1 MMRPR
6 LRQARRDGDNT
17 RRRHNVRVNAAADQ
31 FALFGDAPA
40 PPGPPLPPGWDY
52 RIDFIDAGE
61 EAELLALIATLPLHE
76 ARYKGYTAR
85 RRVAHFG
92 TAYDYDDNRLLPGPP
107 LPAGLE
113 PLRAKAAAWVGE
125 APEAMSSAL
134 VAEYRP
140 GVPLGWH
147 RDVPDFE
154 TVVGIS
160 LAGIARMRFRRYP
173 PVRPKKADVL
183 SLELAPRSAY
193 VLRAEARWGWQHS
206 VAPTPALRY
215 SITFRPRSALGRR
228 GGPSR

>member
-1 MMRPR
+1 VDP
-6 LRQARRDGDNT
+6 D
-17 RRRHNVRVNAAADQ
+17 ADQ
-31 FALFGDAPA
+31 LGLFGASPAADAPA
-40 PPGPPLPPGWDY
+40 LPPGWEY
-52 RIDFIDAGE
+52 RVDFIDADE
-61 EAELLALIATLPLHE
+61 EAALLALIATLPLHE
-76 ARYKGYTAR
+76 ASYKGYTAR

-92 TAYDYDDNRLLPGPP
+92 TSYDFSDNRLLPGPP
-107 LPAGLE
+107 LPEELT

-125 APEAMSSAL
+125 APEALSSAL

-160 LAGIARMRFRRYP
+160 LAGTARMRFRRYP
-173 PVRPKKADVL
+173 PVQPKKADVL

-215 SITFRPRSALGRR
+215 SITFRTRADRAPRR
-228 GGPSR
+228 GARG

>member
-1 MMRPR
+1 MPR
-6 LRQARRDGDNT
+6 ARSKACS
-17 RRRHNVRVNAAADQ
+17 RRRATTRPPRHNAFVNAAADQ
-31 FALFGDAPA
+31 LGLFGEP
-40 PPGPPLPPGWDY
+40 PPGGGALPTGWDY
-52 RIDFIDAGE
+52 RTEFIDSAE

-76 ARYKGYTAR
+76 ARYKGYTAKR
-85 RRVAHFG
+85 RIANFG
-92 TAYDYDDNRLLPGPP
+92 TSYDYDDNRLLPGPP
-107 LPAGLE
+107 MPDRLA
-113 PLRAKAAAWVGE
+113 PLRDRAAAWVGE
-125 APEAMSSAL
+125 APEALASAL

-160 LAGIARMRFRRYP
+160 LAGTARMRFRRYP
-173 PVRPKKADVL
+173 PVQPKKADVL

-215 SITFRPRSALGRR
+215 SITFRTRRSRR
-228 GGPSR
+228 GARA

>member
-1 MMRPR
+1 VK
-6 LRQARRDGDNT
+6 A
-17 RRRHNVRVNAAADQ
+17 VADQ
-31 FALFGDAPA
+31 LALFGESPA
-40 PPGPPLPPGWDY
+40 PTGPTLPPGWDY
-52 RIDFIDAGE
+52 RADFIDASE
-61 EAELLALIATLPLHE
+61 EAALVALIETMPLHE

-85 RRVAHFG
+85 RRVANFG

-107 LPAGLE
+107 LPPGLE
-113 PLRAKAAAWVGE
+113 PVRARAAAWVGE
-125 APEAMSSAL
+125 SPEALSSAL
-134 VAEYRP
+134 VAEYKP

-160 LAGIARMRFRRYP
+160 LAGTARMRFRRYP
-173 PVRPKKADVL
+173 PVQPKKADVL

-215 SITFRPRSALGRR
+215 SITFRTRSAFGRR
-228 GGPSR
+228 GGAPR

>member
-1 MMRPR
+1 VPVK
-6 LRQARRDGDNT
+6 D
-17 RRRHNVRVNAAADQ
+17 AADQ
-31 FALFGDAPA
+31 LALFGAPTT
-40 PPGPPLPPGWDY
+40 PPGPPLPAGWDY
-52 RIDFIDAGE
+52 RTDFIDVAE
-61 EAELLALIATLPLHE
+61 EAGLLALIATLPLHE

-85 RRVAHFG
+85 RRIANFG

-107 LPAGLE
+107 LPPELE
-113 PLRAKAAAWVGE
+113 PLRAKAATWVGE
-125 APEAMSSAL
+125 APEALSSAL

-160 LAGIARMRFRRYP
+160 LAGTARMRFRRYP
-173 PVRPKKADVL
+173 PVQPKKADVL

-215 SITFRPRSALGRR
+215 SITFRTRSALGRR
-228 GGPSR
+228 RGTGS

>member
-1 MMRPR
+1 MDD
-6 LRQARRDGDNT
+6 RRG
-17 RRRHNVRVNAAADQ
+17 Q
-31 FALFGDAPA
+31 QALFDDAEALPA
-40 PPGPPLPPGWDY
+40 DRLPAGWSYFDGFLS
-52 RIDFIDAGE
+52 DSE
-61 EAELLALIATLPLHE
+61 EASLLEIVAGLGLHE

-92 TAYDYDDNRLLPGPP
+92 TAYDYDDNRLLPAPP
-107 LPAGLE
+107 LPATLE
-113 PLRAKAAAWVGE
+113 PLRARAAALAGLAE
-125 APEAMSSAL
+125 DTLASAL

-160 LAGIARMRFRRYP
+160 LGGSARMLFRRYP
-173 PVRPKKADVL
+173 PVRPKKADVV

-206 VAPTPALRY
+206 VAPTPSLRY
-215 SITFRPRSALGRR
+215 SITFRERR
-228 GGPSR
+228 G

>member
-1 MMRPR
+1 VK
-6 LRQARRDGDNT
+6 A
-17 RRRHNVRVNAAADQ
+17 VVDQ
-31 FALFGDAPA
+31 LALFGESPAPA
-40 PPGPPLPPGWDY
+40 GPALPPGWDH
-52 RIDFIDAGE
+52 RADFIDASE
-61 EAELLALIATLPLHE
+61 EAELVALIEALPLHE

-92 TAYDYDDNRLLPGPP
+92 TAYDYDDNELLPGPP
-107 LPAGLE
+107 LPPGLE
-113 PLRAKAAAWVGE
+113 PLRARAAAWVGE
-125 APEAMSSAL
+125 APEALSSAL
-134 VAEYRP
+134 VAEYKP

-160 LAGIARMRFRRYP
+160 LAGTARMRFRRYP
-173 PVRPKKADVL
+173 PVQPKKADVL

-215 SITFRPRSALGRR
+215 SITFRTRSAFGRR
-228 GGPSR
+228 GGAAR

>member
-1 MMRPR
+1 
-6 LRQARRDGDNT
+6 
-17 RRRHNVRVNAAADQ
+17 VNASADQ
-31 FALFGDAPA
+31 LALFGEAPA
-40 PPGPPLPPGWDY
+40 PLTSALPAGWDY
-52 RIDFIDAGE
+52 RSDFIDADE
-61 EAELLALIATLPLHE
+61 EAGLLALIATLPLHE

-85 RRVAHFG
+85 RRVANFG

-107 LPAGLE
+107 MPQALE
-113 PLRAKAAAWVGE
+113 PLRARAAAWIGE
-125 APEAMSSAL
+125 PPEALSSAL

-160 LAGIARMRFRRYP
+160 LAGTARMRFRRYP
-173 PVRPKKADVL
+173 PLQPKKADVV

-215 SITFRPRSALGRR
+215 SITFRTRSARR
-228 GGPSR
+228 ARA